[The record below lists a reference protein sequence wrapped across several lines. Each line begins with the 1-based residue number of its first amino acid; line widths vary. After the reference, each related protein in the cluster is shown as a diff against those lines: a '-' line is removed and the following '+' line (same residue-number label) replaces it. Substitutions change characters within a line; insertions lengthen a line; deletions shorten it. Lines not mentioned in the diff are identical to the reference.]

1 MKPNIKPSYKSD
13 TCVEEFIGT
22 NDRQKCMVSRSL
34 EKMMLIAVGL
44 STAVIIGV
52 PVLLYAIDTMSYST
66 HLQSAQLAA
75 DSIFNAT
82 EQLDTG
88 ASDNLT
94 IRVHIPTGI
103 LMVADGSAL
112 TISVLINGQTTSW
125 SDSYNHQIIINPPTE
140 AGIYDMEFTLVSDVI
155 HITYNFISF

>member
-1 MKPNIKPSYKSD
+1 
-13 TCVEEFIGT
+13 
-22 NDRQKCMVSRSL
+22 MVSRSL

-66 HLQSAQLAA
+66 HLQDAQLAA
-75 DSIFNAT
+75 KNIFAAT
-82 EQLDTG
+82 ERLDTG
-88 ASDNLT
+88 ELNNHT
-94 IRVHIPTGI
+94 IRVHIPTGM
-103 LMVADGSAL
+103 LMIADGSSL

-140 AGIYDMEFTLVSDVI
+140 AGNYDIEFTMVSNVI
-155 HITYNFISF
+155 HITYTWIPL

>member
-1 MKPNIKPSYKSD
+1 
-13 TCVEEFIGT
+13 
-22 NDRQKCMVSRSL
+22 MVSRSL

-75 DSIFNAT
+75 DDIFSAT

-88 ASDNLT
+88 ELNSTT
-94 IRVHIPTGI
+94 IRVHIPTGMSMI
-103 LMVADGSAL
+103 ADGSTL

-125 SDSYNHQIIINPPTE
+125 SDSYTHQIVINPPTE
-140 AGIYDMEFTLVSDVI
+140 AGIYDMEFSMVSNVI
-155 HITYNFISF
+155 HITYTFISF